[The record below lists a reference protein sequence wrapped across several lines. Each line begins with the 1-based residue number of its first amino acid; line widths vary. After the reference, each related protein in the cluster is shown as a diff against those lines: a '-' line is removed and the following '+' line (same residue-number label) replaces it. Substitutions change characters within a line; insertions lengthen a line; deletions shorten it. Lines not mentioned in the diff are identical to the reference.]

1 MSKEKWFDKE
11 RAYILALSDNRLI
24 LSLPKSQEN
33 RKNKYLYVIGD
44 IWDDEIEFP
53 IRATWNHNFSTNQS
67 RGNEILEGLGPNEK
81 EKIKRVELQNANRKS
96 YRKTLTVDCLRH
108 SSVLRKYS
116 SESTSLNIV
125 TSCLK

>member
-33 RKNKYLYVIGD
+33 RKNKYLYVTGD

-53 IRATWNHNFSTNQS
+53 IRATWNHNFSTN
-67 RGNEILEGLGPNEK
+67 
-81 EKIKRVELQNANRKS
+81 
-96 YRKTLTVDCLRH
+96 
-108 SSVLRKYS
+108 
-116 SESTSLNIV
+116 
-125 TSCLK
+125 